1 MSKNYF
7 GNYIYEYDL
16 NRDKDFFKNISY
28 STDLNTS
35 LENTKYGPRF
45 GNNCIQFD
53 DKLFTFGGTSIET
66 KDNGQILYKVNN
78 DIYYYDGYWN
88 DFNINYIIDFNQFM
102 QPTNIISNIDFYKE
116 NNNIILFNIKDG
128 SDAKGKYKL
137 FIKDPNGTEVMP
149 VIENTINIS
158 NNTFKIYNSELNE
171 LNIKSSNFVPLTN
184 YQLIKFN
191 SYYYIIGGMVKTL
204 DDNYNNLINRAI
216 LRTQDF
222 KNWQRIQTNLVGIG
236 TLFNHKCF
244 IFNSKLWLI
253 NNGVIYNSINGITWN
268 EINNLDILKSD
279 NFGIATDKNNI
290 YLFMGIK
297 DCEEKSLCYKSSDG
311 YIWEFLSDLPF
322 DARYYFSN
330 LYSSIYG
337 NLIICGRDNSNVFS
351 DIWKTDDFVSFEKL
365 DIEIPSRYLSTCGIY
380 NESIYIFNGI
390 YESNLEISSNT
401 FAIDLYD
408 DLYRIG
414 QSNKLLITPK
424 CGTIKCGKIKCGKSL
439 VTYNQYDEIDKL
451 IKSGYKLDS
460 LNPIVKRV

>member
-158 NNTFKIYNSELNE
+158 
-171 LNIKSSNFVPLTN
+171 
-184 YQLIKFN
+184 
-191 SYYYIIGGMVKTL
+191 YIINNNFML
-204 DDNYNNLINRAI
+204 DR
-216 LRTQDF
+216 
-222 KNWQRIQTNLVGIG
+222 G
-236 TLFNHKCF
+236 
-244 IFNSKLWLI
+244 
-253 NNGVIYNSINGITWN
+253 
-268 EINNLDILKSD
+268 
-279 NFGIATDKNNI
+279 
-290 YLFMGIK
+290 
-297 DCEEKSLCYKSSDG
+297 
-311 YIWEFLSDLPF
+311 
-322 DARYYFSN
+322 
-330 LYSSIYG
+330 
-337 NLIICGRDNSNVFS
+337 
-351 DIWKTDDFVSFEKL
+351 
-365 DIEIPSRYLSTCGIY
+365 
-380 NESIYIFNGI
+380 
-390 YESNLEISSNT
+390 
-401 FAIDLYD
+401 
-408 DLYRIG
+408 
-414 QSNKLLITPK
+414 
-424 CGTIKCGKIKCGKSL
+424 
-439 VTYNQYDEIDKL
+439 
-451 IKSGYKLDS
+451 
-460 LNPIVKRV
+460 